1 MLRSGDRGYVSSVFG
16 MGFGEM
22 VLIGIVL
29 LVVVGPRELPKL
41 LRSVGQGIRKLRG
54 LSQDLRQQSGIDE
67 IIRDEGLREDLDAIR
82 SISRGRVVD
91 SLTRDIMGTTPRN
104 LPRQPRTIPLSE
116 LRVPE
121 GLPPATED
129 ERPVVG
135 PDAYGAL
142 ADDAVIPPKE
152 PPKEL
157 PAADG
162 GIVASFADA
171 KSLDEAKQPS

>member
-1 MLRSGDRGYVSSVFG
+1 VFG
-16 MGFGEM
+16 LGFGEV

-41 LRSVGQGIRKLRG
+41 LRTVGQAVRKLRG

-67 IIRDEGLREDLDAIR
+67 IIRDEGLREDLDALR
-82 SISRGRVVD
+82 SLSSGRVVN
-91 SLTRDIMGTTPRN
+91 SLTRDIMGPQQRSQ
-104 LPRQPRTIPLSE
+104 PRQPRTLPLSE

-121 GLPPATED
+121 GVPPSTED

-142 ADDAVIPPKE
+142 ADDAPIPPKE

-162 GIVASFADA
+162 GIMASFSDD

>member
-1 MLRSGDRGYVSSVFG
+1 MFG
-16 MGFGEM
+16 LGFGEV

-41 LRSVGQGIRKLRG
+41 LRSVGQAVRKLRG

-82 SISRGRVVD
+82 SLSRGPSRMVD
-91 SLTRDIMGTTPRN
+91 SLTRDVMGTPGRN
-104 LPRQPRTIPLSE
+104 VPRQPRTIPLSE

-121 GLPPATED
+121 GEPPPTED

-142 ADDAVIPPKE
+142 ADDAPIPPKE

-162 GIVASFADA
+162 GIMASFSDE